1 MSASA
6 ALRLVDDGYVLQGFF
21 QQKVDQLV
29 SGAIGLRG
37 KLVQLGQRI
46 LAHANG
52 NHLMPI
58 LALFRLIRISRF
70 IPSPHKYS

>member
-6 ALRLVDDGYVLQGFF
+6 ALRFIDDGYVLQGLF

-37 KLVQLGQRI
+37 KLTQLGQSF

-52 NHLMPI
+52 DHLMSIFAPF
-58 LALFRLIRISRF
+58 AAD
-70 IPSPHKYS
+70 

>member
-21 QQKVDQLV
+21 EQKVDQLV

-58 LALFRLIRISRF
+58 LALFSADQNFPLHTITSQI
-70 IPSPHKYS
+70 